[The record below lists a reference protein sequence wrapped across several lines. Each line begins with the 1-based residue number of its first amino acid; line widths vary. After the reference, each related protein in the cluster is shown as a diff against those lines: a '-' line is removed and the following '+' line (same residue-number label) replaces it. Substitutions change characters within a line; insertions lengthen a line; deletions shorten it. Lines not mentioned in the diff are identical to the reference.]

1 MSFNGIINVY
11 KPKGFTSRDVVNIVR
26 KIYKTKKVG
35 HAGTLDPN
43 ATGVLPIA
51 IGNATKIVE
60 YIQSMGK
67 CYVGEMTLGI
77 ETDTLDIWGE
87 SLNSKEINLDKNL
100 FFEVIKGYD
109 NKTILQTPPMY
120 SALKKNGKRLYE
132 YARLGIEVE
141 REKREIEIYS
151 LIILNFYDNKI
162 RFEVNCSKGTYIRTL
177 FNDIA
182 SDTDNFAYMSSLC
195 RSKYGIFSIENALSL
210 ERLKNFDDMQL
221 KNSLIKIEDVFEY
234 ESINF
239 DKKYFKHISNGL
251 RKIFN
256 IEQEGIFK
264 IYCDNIFIGIGEF
277 IPQENGKLLKMRNIF
292 YNPNDDICDRKI

>member
-1 MSFNGIINVY
+1 MNFNGILNVY

-26 KIYKTKKVG
+26 KLYKTKKVG

-43 ATGVLPIA
+43 ATGVLPIV
-51 IGNATKIVE
+51 IGNATKIVD

-77 ETDTLDIWGE
+77 ETDTLDIWGQ
-87 SLNSKEINLDKNL
+87 SLNSKEICVDKNQ
-100 FFEVIKGYD
+100 FFEVVKKYD
-109 NKTILQTPPMY
+109 SKTIWQIPPMY
-120 SALKKNGKRLYE
+120 SALKKDGKRLYE

-141 REKREIEIYS
+141 REKREVEIDS

-182 SDTDNFAYMSSLC
+182 LDTDNFAYMSSLC
-195 RSKYGIFSIENALSL
+195 RSKYGIFTIENALSL
-210 ERLKNFDDMQL
+210 ERLKNFDEMQL
-221 KNSLIKIEDVFEY
+221 KNSLINVEDVFEY
-234 ESINF
+234 GSINF

-251 RKIFN
+251 RKTFN

-264 IYCDNIFIGIGEF
+264 IYCDDIFIGIGEL

-292 YNPNDDICDRKI
+292 YKVDDI

>member
-1 MSFNGIINVY
+1 MNFNGILNVY

-26 KIYKTKKVG
+26 KIYKIKKIG

-77 ETDTLDIWGE
+77 ETDTLDIWGG
-87 SLNSKEINLDKNL
+87 SLNSKEVYLDKNQ
-100 FFEVIKGYD
+100 FFEVIKEYD
-109 NKTILQTPPMY
+109 NKKISQIPPMY

-141 REKREIEIYS
+141 REKREAEIYS

-162 RFEVNCSKGTYIRTL
+162 RFEVNCSKGTYIRSL

-195 RSKYGIFSIENALSL
+195 RSKYGIFKIENAFSL
-210 ERLKNFDDMQL
+210 ERLKNFNENQL
-221 KNSLIKIEDVFEY
+221 YNSLMKIEDVFEY
-234 ESINF
+234 ERIDF
-239 DKKYFKHISNGL
+239 DKKYLKHISNGL
-251 RKIFN
+251 RKTFD
-256 IEQEGIFK
+256 IEKEGIFK
-264 IYCDNIFIGIGEF
+264 IYCDNIFIGIGELVS
-277 IPQENGKLLKMRNIF
+277 EESGKLLKMINIF
-292 YNPNDDICDRKI
+292 YKSDSDD

>member
-1 MSFNGIINVY
+1 MNFNGILNVY

-26 KIYKTKKVG
+26 KIYKTKKIG
-35 HAGTLDPN
+35 HVGTLDPN

-51 IGNATKIVE
+51 IGSATKIVE

-77 ETDTLDIWGE
+77 ETDTLDIWGK
-87 SLNSKEINLDKNL
+87 SLNSKEIYLDKNL

-177 FNDIA
+177 FSDIA

-195 RSKYGIFSIENALSL
+195 RSKYGIFKIENAFSL
-210 ERLKNFDDMQL
+210 ERLKNFNENQL
-221 KNSLIKIEDVFEY
+221 YDSLMKIEDVFEY
-234 ESINF
+234 ERIDF

-251 RKIFN
+251 RKTFD
-256 IEQEGIFK
+256 IEKEGIFK
-264 IYCDNIFIGIGEF
+264 IYCDNIFIGIGELVS
-277 IPQENGKLLKMRNIF
+277 EESGKLLKMINIF
-292 YNPNDDICDRKI
+292 YKSDSDD

>member
-1 MSFNGIINVY
+1 MNFNGILNVY

-26 KIYKTKKVG
+26 KLYKTKKVG

-43 ATGVLPIA
+43 ATGVLPIV
-51 IGNATKIVE
+51 IGNATKIVD

-77 ETDTLDIWGE
+77 ETDTLDIWGQ
-87 SLNSKEINLDKNL
+87 SLNSKEICLDKNQ
-100 FFEVIKGYD
+100 FFEVVKKYD
-109 NKTILQTPPMY
+109 SKKIWQIPPMY
-120 SALKKNGKRLYE
+120 SALKKDGKRLYE

-141 REKREIEIYS
+141 REKREVEIDS

-182 SDTDNFAYMSSLC
+182 LDTDNFAYMSSLC
-195 RSKYGIFSIENALSL
+195 RSKYGIFTIENALSL
-210 ERLKNFDDMQL
+210 ERLKNFDEMQL
-221 KNSLIKIEDVFEY
+221 KNSLINVEDVFEY

-251 RKIFN
+251 RKTFN

-264 IYCDNIFIGIGEF
+264 IYCDDIFIGIGEL

-292 YNPNDDICDRKI
+292 YKVDDI